1 MKNDGAAIKWRAEH
15 EGSSIFPLVSGIIVT
30 SRFYII
36 HESWRRNVAMKKQLH

>member
-1 MKNDGAAIKWRAEH
+1 MKLAVF
-15 EGSSIFPLVSGIIVT
+15 SLVSGIIVT

>member
-1 MKNDGAAIKWRAEH
+1 
-15 EGSSIFPLVSGIIVT
+15 VT

>member
-1 MKNDGAAIKWRAEH
+1 MKMIEQLLNGEQNMKAAVF
-15 EGSSIFPLVSGIIVT
+15 FPGIGIIVT

>member
-1 MKNDGAAIKWRAEH
+1 MKLAYFSR
-15 EGSSIFPLVSGIIVT
+15 VSGIIVT